1 MPLQAIYPTPI
12 FFGEV
17 DNHKEI
23 EAELDPVLDEID
35 FQYRD
40 SWGATHYLSDPT
52 FKENLIV
59 KHDLKELK
67 KGIEKNLFEYL
78 GGLFEQPWDDR
89 YRYTITHSWAALFKK
104 GNYGHIHS
112 HGEAD
117 IAGVYY
123 HEVPEDSGGL
133 FFEPPAPALCDS
145 LVYSKWGHRLTPR
158 VSEGL
163 MLLFPGFLKHGIETN
178 TTDLDRLSISFN
190 ILFDRGDIYGQ

>member
-1 MPLQAIYPTPI
+1 MPLQPIYPTPI

-52 FKENLIV
+52 FSENLIA
-59 KHDLKELK
+59 KHDLKELNK
-67 KGIEKNLFEYL
+67 VIEKNLFEYL
-78 GGLFEQPWDDR
+78 EGLLGQPWDRR
-89 YRYTITHSWAALFKK
+89 YRHYITHSWAALFKK

-133 FFEPPAPALCDS
+133 FFECPSPGMSDS
-145 LVYSKWGHRLTPR
+145 LVYSICGRRLD
-158 VSEGL
+158 VKASEGT
-163 MLLFPGFLKHGIETN
+163 MILFPGFLKHGITTN
-178 TTDLDRLSISFN
+178 STDHDRISISFN
-190 ILFDRGDIYGQ
+190 IHFDRKDVYG

>member
-1 MPLQAIYPTPI
+1 MSLQPIYPTPI
-12 FFGEV
+12 FFGAV

-23 EAELDPVLDEID
+23 GKELDPVLDEID

-52 FKENLIV
+52 FRENLIV

-78 GGLFEQPWDDR
+78 GELFEQPWDGR
-89 YRYTITHSWAALFKK
+89 YRYNITHSWAALFKK

-123 HEVPEDSGGL
+123 HEVPENSGGL
-133 FFEPPAPALCDS
+133 FFECPSPGMGDS
-145 LVYSKWGHRLTPR
+145 LLYSRWGRRLD
-158 VSEGL
+158 VKASEGG
-163 MLLFPGFLKHGIETN
+163 MLLFPGFLKHGIQTN
-178 TTDLDRLSISFN
+178 TTDHDRISISFN
-190 ILFDRGDIYGQ
+190 IHFDRKDIYG

>member
-1 MPLQAIYPTPI
+1 MPLQPIYPTPI
-12 FFGEV
+12 FFGKV

-23 EAELDPVLDEID
+23 GEELDPVLDEID

-40 SWGATHYLSDPT
+40 TWGATHYLSDPT

-78 GGLFEQPWDDR
+78 GELFDQPWDGR
-89 YRYTITHSWAALFKK
+89 YGYTITHSWAALFVK

-123 HEVPEDSGGL
+123 HELPEGSGGL
-133 FFEPPAPALCDS
+133 FFEPPAPGLCDS
-145 LVYSKWGHRLTPR
+145 LVYSKWGRRMTPN
-158 VSEGL
+158 VSEGT

-178 TTDLDRLSISFN
+178 KTDHERLSLSFN
-190 ILFDRGDIYGQ
+190 ILFDRKDIYG

>member
-1 MPLQAIYPTPI
+1 MPLQPIYPTPI
-12 FFGEV
+12 FYGKV

-178 TTDLDRLSISFN
+178 TTDLDRISISFN

>member
-1 MPLQAIYPTPI
+1 MSLQPIYPTPI
-12 FFGEV
+12 FFGAV

-23 EAELDPVLDEID
+23 GKELDPVLDEID

-52 FKENLIV
+52 FRENLIV

-78 GGLFEQPWDDR
+78 GELFEQPWDGR
-89 YRYTITHSWAALFKK
+89 YRYNITHSWAALFKK

-123 HEVPEDSGGL
+123 HEVPEDTGGL
-133 FFEPPAPALCDS
+133 FFECPSPGMGDS
-145 LVYSKWGHRLTPR
+145 LLYSRWGRRLD
-158 VSEGL
+158 VKASEGG
-163 MLLFPGFLKHGIETN
+163 MLLFPGFLKHGIQTN
-178 TTDLDRLSISFN
+178 TTDHDRISISFN
-190 ILFDRGDIYGQ
+190 IHFDRKDIYG